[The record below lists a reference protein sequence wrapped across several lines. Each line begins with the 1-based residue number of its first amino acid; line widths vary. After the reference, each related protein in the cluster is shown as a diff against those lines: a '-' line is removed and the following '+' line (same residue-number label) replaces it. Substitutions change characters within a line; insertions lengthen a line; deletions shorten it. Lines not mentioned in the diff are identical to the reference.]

1 MASRKITEYDALTAP
16 ASGDVLPIIDV
27 SETLP
32 ENQNKKITI
41 PDLTSQLAAATTSAA
56 GIVQLNDTTSSTSTT
71 EAATANA
78 VKAAYDTALPVTGSN
93 ADGSYTRWSD
103 GTQVCQIQFIELV
116 RISTSG
122 CTATWT
128 FPAAFVAATYS
139 LSGSLRPLNDG
150 DGPADYVASC
160 APNVGMILPVTH
172 GSRTATDVLLR
183 VNRVAGGTDF
193 SVADKVYASCI
204 AVGRWF

>member
-1 MASRKITEYDALTAP
+1 MTSRKITEYDALTAP

-27 SETLP
+27 SELP
-32 ENQNKKITI
+32 ENQNKKIAV
-41 PDLTSQLAAATTSAA
+41 PDLIAA
-56 GIVQLNDTTSSTSTT
+56 
-71 EAATANA
+71 
-78 VKAAYDTALPVTGSN
+78 ALPVTGSN
-93 ADGSYTRWSD
+93 ANGSYTRWPD

-128 FPAAFVAATYS
+128 FPAAFSAATYS

-150 DGPADYVASC
+150 DGPADYVANC

-172 GSRTATDVLLR
+172 GSRTATDALLR

-193 SVADKVYASCI
+193 SVGDKVYASCI
-204 AVGRWF
+204 AIGRWF